1 MAQDQMKYNEM
12 VENALLGV
20 VRTALERA
28 AKDGLPG
35 QHHFYIAFRTQ
46 DPGVD
51 IADHLMAKYPD
62 EMTIVLQHQFWGLEI
77 FDDHFEVTLSFNKQ
91 GERLVVPFAAVSSF
105 FDPSVQ
111 FGLQF
116 KRVMEGEEPEA
127 GNPPAV
133 LPEGGELT
141 VGENTEVEPAPGD
154 KAGESD
160 DAAGDDNVVVLD
172 RFRRD

>member
-51 IADHLMAKYPD
+51 IADHLAAKYPD
-62 EMTIVLQHQFWGLEI
+62 EMTIVLQHQFWGLEVHE
-77 FDDHFEVTLSFNKQ
+77 DHFEVTLSFNKR

-116 KRVMEGEEPEA
+116 KRVTEDEETEA

-141 VGENTEVEPAPGD
+141 IGENTEVEPAAGD
-154 KAGESD
+154 KTAESD